1 MALHLASNH
10 NQTLILI
17 SVFDKHCSDRVQ
29 PVPNVASQWQPWL
42 WPWGGRPNP
51 RGILAP
57 PHCKLNMIMPC
68 ADQWS
73 PSLFLI
79 QYLQLVYEFFLRFL
93 ESPDFQP
100 SIGKKVIDQ
109 KFVLQLLELFDSEDP
124 RERDFLKTVLHR
136 IYGKFL
142 GLRAFIRKQINNFFL
157 RSSSDFSWCITLFPS
172 VLITDLFG
180 FMSDLPS
187 FSLTFNLVIANCI
200 YVFGHCKGI
209 YVYKQS
215 LA

>member
-1 MALHLASNH
+1 MRWDQNPSMMQYFPGCWLHNRWPGSLDGSCLSRDHKN
-10 NQTLILI
+10 
-17 SVFDKHCSDRVQ
+17 DRVQ

-100 SIGKKVIDQ
+100 SIGLNIYCRDDPYLFQEKKWSI
-109 KFVLQLLELFDSEDP
+109 KSL
-124 RERDFLKTVLHR
+124 
-136 IYGKFL
+136 
-142 GLRAFIRKQINNFFL
+142 
-157 RSSSDFSWCITLFPS
+157 SSSYWSF
-172 VLITDLFG
+172 LILRTQG
-180 FMSDLPS
+180 E
-187 FSLTFNLVIANCI
+187 
-200 YVFGHCKGI
+200 
-209 YVYKQS
+209 
-215 LA
+215 